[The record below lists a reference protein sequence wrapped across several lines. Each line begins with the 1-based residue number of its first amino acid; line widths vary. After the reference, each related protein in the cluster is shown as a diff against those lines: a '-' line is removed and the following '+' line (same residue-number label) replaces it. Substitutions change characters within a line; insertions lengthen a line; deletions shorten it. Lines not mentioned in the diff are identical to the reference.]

1 LGHKLKFSGS
11 LKGAPS
17 PDPTVRWDHEDTR
30 VTAPLGKILVDAIAP
45 EAFNSDGLRCE
56 RCVRTMAL
64 YACARSSM
72 ALVIASVVPFKGVK

>member
-1 LGHKLKFSGS
+1 

-45 EAFNSDGLRCE
+45 EAFNSDGLMRTV
-56 RCVRTMAL
+56 RPYHGTLCVRAEQHGFGDRKRG
-64 YACARSSM
+64 A
-72 ALVIASVVPFKGVK
+72 I